1 MNIVAENQ
9 PNCLVTLQ
17 VELPSD
23 RVSKEWK
30 EVASQFQRQV
40 RVPGYR
46 PGKAPQSIV
55 DSRFAKDIRE
65 ELTNRLLR
73 SSLDEA
79 IKEKKLRVISV
90 SQVENV
96 EITDD
101 KTMRYRA
108 TVVTAPDFELPD
120 YSAIDAEIPAPK
132 VTDEDINRWLD
143 ELREPHS
150 NYAPVEDRP
159 VQMGDFAV
167 ISYTGTIDG
176 KPIAEVVPDTP
187 QQLQGRRNA
196 WMLMAE
202 KSLVPGFA
210 EALAGTKN
218 GEEKTI
224 SIDIPEDFPIESLRG
239 KKIDYATTLHAIN
252 VKNVPELTDEL
263 AGKIDPGSNLEQ
275 LKEKMRA
282 RLEEFG
288 KNQYENAKRQA
299 AVRFLL
305 SKVECEV
312 PESLVEREM
321 ENILKDI
328 VRENQGRGISDEEI
342 RKHEDELLGAAEQG
356 AQERVRGNFLLLRVA
371 EKENLQVT
379 EQDVAQRVYQMAAQ
393 YDIPV
398 NKLVKDL
405 QKKNGFGPLREQIL
419 MGKALDLLSANVTVR
434 EPAAAEAPAA

>member
-17 VELPSD
+17 VELPAD

-40 RVPGYR
+40 RIPGYR

-79 IKEKKLRVISV
+79 IKEKKLRVITV

-96 EITDD
+96 EIADD

-108 TVVTAPDFELPD
+108 TVVTAPEFELPD

-210 EALAGTKN
+210 EALVGTKN

-263 AGKIDPGSNLEQ
+263 AGKIDPGSTLEQ
-275 LKEKMRA
+275 LKEKMRT

-305 SKVECEV
+305 AKVECEV

-321 ENILKDI
+321 ESILKDI

-371 EKENLQVT
+371 EKENLQVA
-379 EQDVAQRVYQMAAQ
+379 EQDIAQRVYQMAAQ
-393 YDIPV
+393 YEIPV

>member
-17 VELPSD
+17 VELPAD

-79 IKEKKLRVISV
+79 IKEKKLRVITV

-108 TVVTAPDFELPD
+108 TVVTAPEFELPD

-210 EALAGTKN
+210 EALVGTKN

-263 AGKIDPGSNLEQ
+263 AGKIDPGSTLEQ
-275 LKEKMRA
+275 LKEKMRT

-305 SKVECEV
+305 AKVECEV

-321 ENILKDI
+321 ESILKDI

-371 EKENLQVT
+371 EKENLQVA
-379 EQDVAQRVYQMAAQ
+379 EQDIAQRVYQMAAQ
-393 YDIPV
+393 YEIPV

>member
-1 MNIVAENQ
+1 MI
-9 PNCLVTLQ
+9 T
-17 VELPSD
+17 
-23 RVSKEWK
+23 
-30 EVASQFQRQV
+30 
-40 RVPGYR
+40 
-46 PGKAPQSIV
+46 
-55 DSRFAKDIRE
+55 
-65 ELTNRLLR
+65 
-73 SSLDEA
+73 
-79 IKEKKLRVISV
+79 V

-96 EITDD
+96 EIADD

-108 TVVTAPDFELPD
+108 TVVTAPEFELPD
-120 YSAIDAEIPAPK
+120 YSVIDAEIPAPK

-150 NYAPVEDRP
+150 SYAPVEDRP

-210 EALAGTKN
+210 EALVGTKN

-263 AGKIDPGSNLEQ
+263 AAKIDPGSTLEQ
-275 LKEKMRA
+275 LKEKMRT

-305 SKVECEV
+305 AKVECEV

-321 ENILKDI
+321 ESILKDI

-371 EKENLQVT
+371 EKENLQVA
-379 EQDVAQRVYQMAAQ
+379 EQDIAQRVYQMAAQ
-393 YDIPV
+393 YEIPV